1 MTLDRI
7 NAKFDEHGINKIKL
21 GGFDIDGVLRGKYIS
36 REKFLSSAEKGF
48 GFCDVI
54 FGWDVADVLYDNV
67 KYTGW
72 HTGYPDTLAKID
84 LSTFRVI
91 PWEPGVAHFICDF
104 YDHNKQPLAIS
115 PRQVLQQVVA
125 HSRSLG
131 YEPMFAVEYEFFFF
145 QETPHSLHEK
155 QFHNLIPLSPGMF
168 GYSHLRSSM
177 HAELT
182 HSIIDGLKA
191 FDIELEGF
199 HTETGPGVYEAA
211 IKYDSAV
218 RAADKAALFKTAIK
232 EIAHRHELVATFMAK
247 PNQALPGCSGHT
259 HQSLWSRDH
268 SQNLF
273 FDETDA
279 YGMSPLMKQ
288 YLAGQLALM
297 PEVCALVAPT
307 VNSYKRMVPNTWAPT
322 SASWGRENRTTG
334 IRVIAGDPKTTR
346 IEFRLA
352 GADMNPYLGMATSL
366 ASGLYGIANKL
377 ELPEAWQQ
385 NAYTAPEGTF
395 AMLPRSLE
403 EATARLRQSKIAPQ
417 ILGAEFVEHFIL
429 TRDWEVR
436 QYQQAVTDWEL
447 KRYFEII

>member
-1 MTLDRI
+1 MTLDQVKT
-7 NAKFDEHGINKIKL
+7 KFDEHGINKIKL

-36 REKFLSSAEKGF
+36 LEKFFSSVEKGF

-54 FGWDVADVLYDNV
+54 FGWDAADVLYDNV

-91 PWEPGVAHFICDF
+91 PWESGVAHFICDF
-104 YDHNKQPLAIS
+104 YDHNQKPLAIS

-131 YEPMFAVEYEFFFF
+131 YEPVFAVEYEFFFF

-155 QFHNLIPLSPGMF
+155 QFHNLTPLSPGMF

-182 HSIIDGLKA
+182 HHIIDGLKA

-232 EIAHRHELVATFMAK
+232 EIAHRHELAATFMAK

-259 HQSLWSRDH
+259 HQSLWERDH
-268 SQNLF
+268 KKNLF
-273 FDETDA
+273 YDETDA
-279 YGMSPLMKQ
+279 SAMSPLMKQ

-297 PEVCALVAPT
+297 PELCALVAPT

-322 SASWGRENRTTG
+322 SASWGRENRTTS

-395 AMLPRSLE
+395 AALPRSLE